1 MRWESDEL
9 FFVTG
14 WWFGTFR
21 LFFHTS
27 GMSSSQVTNSIIFQR
42 GRSTTN
48 QVIIGWNSYEWGIR
62 WINKHGESTPPKKG
76 ETNWWCLHPYGTM
89 GILMSDL
96 MRIEPTISISI
107 SISFSLSLSIYIY
120 IIIYKCTLEISLE
133 HNLAVPFFLDSMG
146 ISWDS
151 RLCFFVYK
159 TNWKDPPCYWWVNQL
174 FQWAIFYVANCECHY
189 QRVIGKPSPNYGS
202 WYL

>member
-1 MRWESDEL
+1 MKFLRMGNQMNQQTWRVNTPKKRGNQL
-9 FFVTG
+9 V
-14 WWFGTFR
+14 
-21 LFFHTS
+21 
-27 GMSSSQVTNSIIFQR
+27 MSSPLWYNGDINEWFNEDWTNHLYLYLYLF
-42 GRSTTN
+42 
-48 QVIIGWNSYEWGIR
+48 
-62 WINKHGESTPPKKG
+62 
-76 ETNWWCLHPYGTM
+76 L
-89 GILMSDL
+89 
-96 MRIEPTISISI
+96 
-107 SISFSLSLSIYIY
+107 SLSLYIY